1 MVLYNLYD
9 DWFKSG
15 VYSAT
20 AFSRLML
27 ILRALHVSVDKTRA
41 IMKPNKTIITKP
53 NHIWPSLTDEEWIKV
68 EHELQNLIIND
79 YAKKNNVNVASLTQ
93 L

>member
-9 DWFKSG
+9 DWLKS
-15 VYSAT
+15 VSSFT

-27 ILRALHVSVDKTRA
+27 ILRALQVNVDKTKA

-53 NHIWPSLTDEEWIKV
+53 NQIWPSLTDE
-68 EHELQNLIIND
+68 
-79 YAKKNNVNVASLTQ
+79 
-93 L
+93 